1 MNQIIQRN
9 HYLQKLIDRRENGL
23 VKVITGIRRCGKS
36 FLLFNL
42 FYDYLIESGVKEER
56 IISIALDDDTF
67 IKYRD
72 PEELSKFIRSKITSK
87 ETYYILID
95 EVQYAIAKDELKNP
109 DSIRLYNVLNGLLRL
124 RNVDIYVTGSNSK
137 MLTKDVL
144 TFSVDVVMKFV
155 SIQSRSRNTM
165 PPLAETS
172 LMHTKSTLCMA
183 GCRWFYQEKQT
194 LIRWHICKAFLRR
207 YTSRILLN
215 DMTSLFRM
223 CLRN

>member
-1 MNQIIQRN
+1 MIIWLRVASRRNGSSRLHWMTIPSSSTATLRNCLNSSAQKSPQKKHITFSLMRCSMPLPRMNW
-9 HYLQKLIDRRENGL
+9 K
-23 VKVITGIRRCGKS
+23 
-36 FLLFNL
+36 
-42 FYDYLIESGVKEER
+42 
-56 IISIALDDDTF
+56 
-67 IKYRD
+67 
-72 PEELSKFIRSKITSK
+72 
-87 ETYYILID
+87 ILIPSGCITCWT
-95 EVQYAIAKDELKNP
+95 AFCGFATW
-109 DSIRLYNVLNGLLRL
+109 
-124 RNVDIYVTGSNSK
+124 IYMWPAATQRCWQR
-137 MLTKDVL
+137 MFWP
-144 TFSVDVVMKFV
+144 FSVDVVMKFV

-223 CLRN
+223 CLRNWLTIYVRPSVRLPMPGRLLIPWER